1 MIRGNFAPP
10 TTQDL
15 CRKMNT
21 DNSQDMQAQAPV
33 PTPTT
38 ADQWSEAKIQP
49 KQVDNMA
56 YADVY
61 GDDYGDDYAPD
72 DDGDRESH
80 YR

>member
-1 MIRGNFAPP
+1 MEILHRLLHKTF
-10 TTQDL
+10 

-33 PTPTT
+33 P

-49 KQVDNMA
+49 KQVDNMV

-80 YR
+80 YQ